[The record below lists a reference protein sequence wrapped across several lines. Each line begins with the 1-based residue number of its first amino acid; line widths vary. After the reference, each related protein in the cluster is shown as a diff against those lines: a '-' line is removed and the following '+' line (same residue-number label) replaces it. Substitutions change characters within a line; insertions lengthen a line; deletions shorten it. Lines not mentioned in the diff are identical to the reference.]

1 MPFKNL
7 ESKKDA
13 DGNVKKQDFIDCA
26 AADLKG
32 DTNKAELVYKVLAGN
47 SDKVHV
53 IGDQFKWKSSFIRD
67 FIKIDKDGNGVVS
80 KSELASKL
88 KGNEKAEKMIKFLDN
103 DGKTCF
109 LLSIIILNLILF
121 KGDGQITLEEYV
133 KQMYA
138 EFEKELK

>member
-32 DTNKAELVYKVLAGN
+32 DKTKAELVFKLLAGN

-53 IGDQFKWKSSFIRD
+53 TGDQFKWKSSFIQD
-67 FIKIDKDGNGVVS
+67 FMKIDKDGSSTVS
-80 KSELASKL
+80 KAELASKL
-88 KGNEKAEKMIKFLDN
+88 RGNEKAEKLIKFLDN
-103 DGKTCF
+103 DGKTC
-109 LLSIIILNLILF
+109 LTILF
-121 KGDGQITLEEYV
+121 LSFYLLIF
-133 KQMYA
+133 YA
-138 EFEKELK
+138 

>member
-67 FIKIDKDGNGVVS
+67 FI
-80 KSELASKL
+80 
-88 KGNEKAEKMIKFLDN
+88 MFLD
-103 DGKTCF
+103 
-109 LLSIIILNLILF
+109 LNLL
-121 KGDGQITLEEYV
+121 KMSEV
-133 KQMYA
+133 A
-138 EFEKELK
+138 VKELTRYKGTIDITTVKKEANLFFQ